1 MPEFQEITHP
11 FANQHKSL
19 VIPQVLLDFVAELPA
34 LPTTYRPALRSPYW
48 GSFVP
53 TCVDDLVPAGTYT
66 DPDTDEALEAVE
78 ALYLHLGGKAVT
90 RHMIA
95 VVLNFQDY
103 RYVDAIRDRLAAIAQ
118 DEAAATGQ
126 PVTPPWTR
134 KPGQR
139 SHAYRDAQP
148 VVADVIAAQAA
159 KQVAKAS

>member
-1 MPEFQEITHP
+1 MEITHP
-11 FANQHKSL
+11 FANGHKSL
-19 VIPQVLLDFVAELPA
+19 VIPQALLDFAASLPE

-48 GSFVP
+48 GSFVES
-53 TCVDDLVPAGTYT
+53 CVDDLVPAGTYS
-66 DPDTDEALEAVE
+66 DPDSDEALEAVE
-78 ALYLHLGGKAVT
+78 ALYLAYAKPVT

-103 RYVDAIRDRLAAIAQ
+103 RYVDAIRDRLAAIAA
-118 DEAAATGQ
+118 EATEAGQ

-139 SHAYRDAQP
+139 SHAYQGATP

-159 KQVAKAS
+159 KQAVA